1 MHSTA
6 STAARTLDINRRSLL
21 LAGGMAGVGALGM
34 STSTAA
40 ASRSSSSDPVSMAMH
55 LHASL
60 SEGIASMDAH
70 LNQAER
76 LGVDV
81 VWWTDH
87 DFRKTAFGYRTAVG
101 FDGLH
106 EPAGG
111 QDLTWVPVTTGDLAD
126 TGLAFV
132 DLPVNPDEP
141 GKKMQVRGQSSY
153 ADTWASYRLEA
164 TVQNFLYSTSYSDT
178 TLVLDVLPQAAS
190 DETRIVIEVV
200 SSYRP
205 ARGGRPAGQYRLEYR
220 LGGEVGRWTE
230 EGGLLGVI
238 GLEAGA
244 LDTWRRLQLDLRA
257 DHAALWPDTV
267 ADDASLWRLRLGVLA
282 RNGAVAQVLFDRLR
296 FERTRDL
303 LGSGT
308 TLLKGAIAEYRKR
321 YPGVKQ
327 FDAAEISLVLH
338 LNAFGGDGTLP
349 DYPGRYAVK
358 DGSLEAQRDMIR
370 WLHHHG
376 ATVGINHPL
385 DGIDGPTD
393 LARRLVTTRGQ
404 HADLIE
410 IGTGSS
416 VDNLAGAFDVASR
429 NAVFLTANGS
439 TDDHDGI
446 NWSGDGRRWLTSV
459 WSMSSRRADLCA
471 ALEAGR
477 AWFYDPRYWSGTF
490 DLRLEGTTKMGGV
503 TFTRNKLLNLVV
515 MATGLPEAS
524 TLEVVV
530 GRCDRA
536 GANRLEPVNRI
547 SKIPARKVRGGRWSQ
562 SVDRGVGVYVRAAVR
577 SELGDIIGFSNPVWA
592 LPMRLRGEVSIPAAR
607 R

>member
-1 MHSTA
+1 
-6 STAARTLDINRRSLL
+6 
-21 LAGGMAGVGALGM
+21 
-34 STSTAA
+34 
-40 ASRSSSSDPVSMAMH
+40 MAMH
-55 LHASL
+55 IHASL

-70 LNQAER
+70 LEQAER

-126 TGLAFV
+126 TGLTFV

-141 GKKMQVRGQSSY
+141 GKKMQVHGQSGY

-164 TVQNFLYSTSYSDT
+164 TVQNSLYSTSYSDT

-190 DETRIVIEVV
+190 EETRIVVEVV

-205 ARGGRPAGQYRLEYR
+205 ASGGRPAGQYRLEYR

-230 EGGLLGVI
+230 DGGLLGVI

-308 TLLKGAIAEYRKR
+308 PLLDGAIAEYRKR

-338 LNAFGGDGTLP
+338 LNAFGGDGALP

-358 DGSLEAQRDMIR
+358 DGSVEAQRDMVR

-385 DGIDGPTD
+385 DGIDGPTE

-416 VDNLAGAFDVASR
+416 VDKLAGAFDVASR

-439 TDDHDGI
+439 TDDHDGV

-459 WSMSSRRADLCA
+459 WSKSSRRADLCA

-477 AWFYDPRYWSGTF
+477 AWFYDPRYWNGTF
-490 DLRLEGTTKMGGV
+490 DLRLEGSSKMGGV
-503 TFTRNKLLNLVV
+503 TFTRNKRLDLVV
-515 MATGLPEAS
+515 MATDLPEAS

-536 GANRLEPVNRI
+536 GASRLEPVNRI
-547 SKIPARKVRGGRWSQ
+547 SEIPARKVRAGRWSQ
-562 SVDRGVGVYVRAAVR
+562 YVDRGVGVYVRAAVR

-592 LPMRLRGEVSIPAAR
+592 LPMRLQGQVPIPAAR